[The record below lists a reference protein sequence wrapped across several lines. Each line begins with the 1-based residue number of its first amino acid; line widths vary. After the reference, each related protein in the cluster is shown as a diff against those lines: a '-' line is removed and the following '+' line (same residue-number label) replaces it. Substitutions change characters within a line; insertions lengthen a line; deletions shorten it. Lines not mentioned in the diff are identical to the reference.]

1 MRIKIKVTVNKNL
14 LITVFIN
21 VNITANN
28 LTFNIKEIVYEE
40 KVKGKNASHIC
51 RLVSINQPKIT
62 ISTS

>member
-40 KVKGKNASHIC
+40 KVKGKNA
-51 RLVSINQPKIT
+51 
-62 ISTS
+62 